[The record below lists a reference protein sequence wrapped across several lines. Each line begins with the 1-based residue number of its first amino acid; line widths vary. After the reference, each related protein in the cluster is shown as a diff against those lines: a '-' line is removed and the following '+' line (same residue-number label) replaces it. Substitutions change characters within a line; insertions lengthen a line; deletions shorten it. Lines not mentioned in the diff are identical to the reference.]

1 MVLLAGWA
9 VIGLTQQYLVG
20 ETSVLLAQL
29 QASGADPG
37 VVRELARLRREA
49 ETGPV
54 SRLGVVALRA
64 LELTDEL
71 CRESLRRGDVPAFVR
86 QCACGADLREFCVC
100 ARLLADT

>member
-1 MVLLAGWA
+1 MALLAGGA
-9 VIGLTQQYLVG
+9 VVAMTQQYLVG

-29 QASGADPG
+29 QASGADPM

-49 ETGPV
+49 ESGPV
-54 SRLGVVALRA
+54 SRLGSVALRA

-71 CRESLRRGDVPAFVR
+71 CRDSLRQGDVHAFVS

-100 ARLLADT
+100 ARLLTDT